1 MICKKIMLGFLLGL
15 ISMAQPAFAVP
26 STADIIMVHDMDMIN
41 QQRFRMEE
49 LNDYNDVKTEKER
62 YQKRNNPTTEPL
74 INRIFS
80 PNPKK
85 FVEEDGKIK
94 IEQMK

>member
-1 MICKKIMLGFLLGL
+1 MIYGKILLGFLLGL
-15 ISMAQPAFAVP
+15 MFFAQSAFAVP

-80 PNPKK
+80 PSSKK

-94 IEQMK
+94 IESQN

>member
-1 MICKKIMLGFLLGL
+1 
-15 ISMAQPAFAVP
+15 
-26 STADIIMVHDMDMIN
+26 MVHDMDMIN

-74 INRIFS
+74 INRLFS
-80 PNPKK
+80 PSPKK